1 MLAGIGGG
9 AIIFENETMLSFSRQ
24 FLSVSISTSRAI
36 YTGGMTINIRAIMLT
51 TALQPYTGIADLFI
65 IDPDGYTIRK
75 WNSKELNVG
84 VLYGEFVLPEY
95 PKVGFWKVK
104 VEAQGQ
110 VNEKAFKV
118 EKYYDPKFEV
128 YVRMPTFVLDTDKY
142 IEADVSGYYPFEKT
156 VRGDIQLRW
165 FAKKVDYTT
174 PLYND
179 SVLYREEHS
188 YYYNISNTYRSNLY
202 NSRDGIPLRNISLIS
217 KPSRYGYF
225 DPYVVRTHSLQK
237 DPFACKRLLTV
248 FNHIYRIARLLL
260 VFRFSKNG
268 PTLGQIVETSASF
281 MKRQILSFCTCLKFK
296 MQ

>member
-1 MLAGIGGG
+1 
-9 AIIFENETMLSFSRQ
+9 
-24 FLSVSISTSRAI
+24 
-36 YTGGMTINIRAIMLT
+36 MTINIRAIMLT

-225 DPYVVRTHSLQK
+225 DPYVNSSSAPGIPLFQK
-237 DPFACKRLLTV
+237 WTYIRSDRRDFRQFYEKTDPFILYMSEIQDAIGTV
-248 FNHIYRIARLLL
+248 HGVQVR
-260 VFRFSKNG
+260 
-268 PTLGQIVETSASF
+268 
-281 MKRQILSFCTCLKFK
+281 
-296 MQ
+296 